1 MTCSGDKIRMRKRK
15 MEDQTVGV
23 SLKVLEILR
32 ISWQMQRKMGS
43 GI

>member
-1 MTCSGDKIRMRKRK
+1 

>member
-1 MTCSGDKIRMRKRK
+1 MTCSGEKIRMSKRK

>member
-1 MTCSGDKIRMRKRK
+1 MTCSGEKIRMGKRK